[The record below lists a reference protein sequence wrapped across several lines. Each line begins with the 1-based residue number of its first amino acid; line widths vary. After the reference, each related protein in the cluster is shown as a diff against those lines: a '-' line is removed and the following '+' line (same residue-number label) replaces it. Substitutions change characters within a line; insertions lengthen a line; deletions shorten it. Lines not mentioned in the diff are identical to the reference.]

1 MTALLHASLTQRSQA
16 VSLGM
21 EHGWIIADH
30 FMLP

>member
-21 EHGWIIADH
+21 EHSWVIEQSKY
-30 FMLP
+30 P